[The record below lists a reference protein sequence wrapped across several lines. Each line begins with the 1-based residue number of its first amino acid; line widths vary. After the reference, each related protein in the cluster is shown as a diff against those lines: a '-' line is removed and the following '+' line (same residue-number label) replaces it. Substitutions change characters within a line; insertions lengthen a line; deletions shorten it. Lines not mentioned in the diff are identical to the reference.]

1 MFLIFTGLKK
11 VRKLRLF
18 GKIELPLWMHLVVE
32 LESLISVR
40 EVLLRLIFDSTI
52 DFDSIEKLGALA
64 SVCHHRRLIGFKS
77 LVMPCFFG

>member
-64 SVCHHRRLIGFKS
+64 SVCRHRLLIGFKS